1 MNVSRNSRIRNV
13 CQRILGRVAL
23 NAGIASSCVALA
35 LTLMTVLAPVTRA
48 GSCPK
53 GGNCS
58 VGSGSCSDGNC
69 SCQWGSEGGVGCYC
83 CYPDSL

>member
-1 MNVSRNSRIRNV
+1 MNVSRNSQIRKV
-13 CQRILGRVAL
+13 CKRILGRVVL
-23 NAGIASSCVALA
+23 TAGIAGSCVALV

-58 VGSGSCSDGNC
+58 VAPTYCNDTDC
-69 SCQWGSEGGVGCYC
+69 SCQWGTEGGVGCFC
-83 CYPDSL
+83 CYPDSE